1 MEDYIFGYFKTKGT
15 FEATEVSDNSISFIE
30 ETKEI
35 ITHGNSFGSVG
46 GVTREEMEQYLD
58 ELITQALTT
67 PV

>member
-15 FEATEVSDNSISFIE
+15 FEATEVPDNSISFIE

-46 GVTREEMEQYLD
+46 GVTREEME
-58 ELITQALTT
+58 
-67 PV
+67 